1 LVRPC
6 ITVTGWPLSKRSTAS
21 FCKAFEGSNST
32 IMSNPE
38 NDDERLA
45 REWLVAL
52 SGDPESVCRPRC
64 DPPDFVFNGS
74 IAVEVTRLSEG
85 DETSLHS
92 LGPVVEDVLSDL
104 GPPGNGL
111 SLCVFWVYE
120 PSRSFPEAKR
130 TKEQVRDALMPYTK
144 AYTMP
149 AGIEDL
155 RLLCGLSLRLV
166 HIQPTEGPAR
176 FVFGGFSGMT
186 GGHVRDKLL
195 NDLTRAVRKKSIDI
209 SNRRNHFDTWWLA
222 LVDRVFSSENFT
234 FDGTNEGKRLLI
246 AMKSIV
252 DELSGAEGHSWPW
265 SRIIV
270 LEPSVPCRGYF
281 LVDKDGLGG
290 SNN

>member
-1 LVRPC
+1 MACSNCRFKVIER
-6 ITVTGWPLSKRSTAS
+6 
-21 FCKAFEGSNST
+21 SNSS

-52 SGDPESVCRPRC
+52 SGDPESVCRPRR
-64 DPPDFVFNGS
+64 DPPDFVLNGS
-74 IAVEVTRLSEG
+74 VAVEVTRLSER

-92 LGPVVEDVLSDL
+92 LGSVVEDVLSDL

-111 SLCVFWVYE
+111 SLCVSWVYE
-120 PSRSFPEAKR
+120 PSRSYPKTKR
-130 TKEQVRDALMPYTK
+130 TKEQVREALMPYTN

-155 RLLCGLSLRLV
+155 RLPCGLSLRLV
-166 HIQPTEGPAR
+166 HIEPREDPAR

-186 GGHVRDKLL
+186 GRHVRDKLL
-195 NDLTRAVRKKSIDI
+195 NDLTRTVTKKSIDI

-222 LVDRVFSSENFT
+222 LVDRVFSSEQFT
-234 FDGTNEGKRLLI
+234 FNGTNEGKRLLL
-246 AMKSIV
+246 AMKSIIG
-252 DELSGAEGHSWPW
+252 ELACVEGQSWPW

-270 LEPSVPCRGYF
+270 LEPSVPCRGYI
-281 LVDKDGLGG
+281 LVHEDASNG
-290 SNN
+290 SND